1 MPINIMSEKSKGIYK
16 MLKKQLA
23 PTSNIAKGVELILR
37 GAKKRRS
44 MAIASA
50 RMINTEAGV
59 NARLIALQ

>member
-1 MPINIMSEKSKGIYK
+1 
-16 MLKKQLA
+16 MLKKQTA
-23 PTSNIAKGVELILR
+23 PTSNVAKGVEMILR

-50 RMINTEAGV
+50 RMINAEMGV

>member
-1 MPINIMSEKSKGIYK
+1 

-50 RMINTEAGV
+50 RMINAEAGV